1 MSEMHSRQSEFTYS
15 ACGLFTKNK
24 EKTQKFK
31 ELGDARYI
39 CQSKLDKACFNV
51 ILIMENLKIHLEE
64 MVLIKSYVIKDL
76 MWLKIQNVMDA
87 KVDLYQ
93 WFINVFIKS
102 NLLHTKEQFLR
113 TTISKRL
120 TQTKY

>member
-1 MSEMHSRQSEFTYS
+1 MNQTISTFLLGDKFMSEMHSRQSEFTYS

-39 CQSKLDKACFNV
+39 CQNKLDKACFNV

-64 MVLIKSYVIKDL
+64 MVLINYYVIKDL
-76 MWLKIQNVMDA
+76 IWLKIQNMMYA
-87 KVDLYQ
+87 KVGLY
-93 WFINVFIKS
+93 
-102 NLLHTKEQFLR
+102 
-113 TTISKRL
+113 
-120 TQTKY
+120 